1 MPPIDDDIQVLIEG
15 CKKNDRK
22 AQGLLYSKF
31 YVQMAALC
39 ARYVSNQQ
47 DAAQVLNDGFLK
59 VFRKIHS
66 YDAAKAGLSTW
77 IGKIMIN
84 TAINFLR
91 TNKIIYASDES
102 AIAEEAAIET
112 SIIQK
117 LDAEELR
124 SLIRQLPKATQ
135 LVFNLYT
142 VDAFNHRE
150 IAEMLG
156 ISEGTSKWH
165 LSEARKQLRKS
176 IESLQKN
183 EWEF

>member
-22 AQGLLYSKF
+22 AQELLYTKF
-31 YVQMAALC
+31 YVQMVALC
-39 ARYVSNQQ
+39 TRYVSNQQ
-47 DAAQVLNDGFLK
+47 DAVQVLNDGFLK
-59 VFRKIHS
+59 IFRNIHS

-91 TNKIIYASDES
+91 TKPIVYAGDITAMIQEV
-102 AIAEEAAIET
+102 AIEN
-112 SIIQK
+112 SIIEK
-117 LDAEELR
+117 LDADELR
-124 SLIRQLPKATQ
+124 SLIRKLPKATQ

-142 VDAFNHRE
+142 IDGFNHRE
-150 IAEMLG
+150 IGEMLG

-165 LSEARKQLRKS
+165 VSEARKQLRKS
-176 IESLQKN
+176 IQSLQKK
-183 EWEF
+183 

>member
-22 AQGLLYSKF
+22 AQELLYTKF
-31 YVQMAALC
+31 YVPMAALC

-47 DAAQVLNDGFLK
+47 DAVQVLNDGFLK
-59 VFRKIHS
+59 VFRNIRS

-91 TNKIIYASDES
+91 TKPVVYTSD
-102 AIAEEAAIET
+102 ITTMIEEGAIENN
-112 SIIQK
+112 IIQK
-117 LDAEELR
+117 LDADELR
-124 SLIRQLPKATQ
+124 ALIRELPKATL

-142 VDAFNHRE
+142 IDGFNHRE
-150 IAEMLG
+150 IGEMLG
-156 ISEGTSKWH
+156 VSEGTSKWH
-165 LSEARKQLRKS
+165 LSEARKQLKKS
-176 IESLQKN
+176 IELLQKK
-183 EWEF
+183 